1 MNANDVIKE
10 YEGFQIKRPI
20 TIKRGYNLKH
30 LRRPCFPKTSSSRLI
45 RGKKLPHTAEEL
57 IEFMG
62 GEAFITRFALFYE
75 VSLERARKD
84 LFYWARS
91 ISHDLNDWLYRR
103 NEFAFNNDYIVTK
116 KKRKIHL
123 KPIENCWKSILK
135 ITRSV
140 TIF

>member
-1 MNANDVIKE
+1 MDANDVIKE
-10 YEGFQIKRPI
+10 YEGFQIKWPI
-20 TIKRGYNLKH
+20 TIKRGCNLKH

-91 ISHDLNDWLYRR
+91 ISHDLNEWLYRR
-103 NEFAFNNDYIVTK
+103 KEFAFNTSQTNRELLEEHFKNYAFCDYF
-116 KKRKIHL
+116 L
-123 KPIENCWKSILK
+123 KN
-135 ITRSV
+135 IT
-140 TIF
+140 